1 MSIPGG
7 ERGVSAVDVEG
18 EEGAGDDDDV
28 GDEGVRQEGREAPTP
43 HRLQPEA
50 AVVGCGWEKALISTS
65 FDKKKDCKTDLIKDD
80 WIFTSWA
87 FLHRHLPS
95 LNPP

>member
-43 HRLQPEA
+43 HRLHPEA
-50 AVVGCGWEKALISTS
+50 AVVG
-65 FDKKKDCKTDLIKDD
+65 
-80 WIFTSWA
+80 
-87 FLHRHLPS
+87 
-95 LNPP
+95 